1 MLLYVDNETKGDRDH
16 AMGIISKGVRGEC
29 RLYDNTWTGK
39 THSKLYTMGSFASS
53 LGNAKCC
60 SFFNLTEQ

>member
-1 MLLYVDNETKGDRDH
+1 MH